1 MAHPD
6 ATSTDEEARDFCR
19 AVLRTFPR
27 NPDNREGAR
36 L

>member
-6 ATSTDEEARDFCR
+6 ATSTDEEAREFCR

-27 NPDNREGAR
+27 NQDHSEAAR
-36 L
+36 